1 LGVRVDTA
9 RVFGFTAAFLALWA
23 SHASAHPAAASALR
37 LLTGH

>member
-1 LGVRVDTA
+1 VKVDAA
-9 RVFGFTAAFLALWA
+9 RFFGFTGLFFAVWA